1 MFIIVAQY
9 LDGLDYPFNQTKN
22 LGIAKS
28 KESAKEFVKNSDLRQ
43 VLFGNQFIP
52 NDIKFDAER
61 SEFNFTDRFGEECI
75 IEIIIEE
82 VKEI

>member
-9 LDGLDYPFNQTKN
+9 LDGIDYQFNQNKY

-61 SEFNFTDRFGEECI
+61 SEFNFTDRFGEERI